1 MSKGSNMSIKGKQRE
16 QKEFAKK
23 FYVGFTTVK
32 VVAVN
37 PSREEIN
44 KLVGKEDSPDDKEMV
59 YLGEDQ
65 EGNERLRLAF
75 WLKDVK
81 TGELYPY
88 SFNLTNKERRNKDNT
103 KVQIINSTCG
113 TTWVPVDENGKVD
126 ESAIPNWF
134 TTFTDRENQVLG
146 TKKWRKAL
154 AGEEE
159 LGTLLRSWLGKLNF
173 MDADTEVLVD
183 TKKLFKENYK
193 ELRELITLDEKDEFT
208 GEGYDTPFVA
218 LLGVRTDEADST
230 KKYQQVWGKGFL
242 SESFMKYINNGGE
255 NGPKFSSE
263 YTKKVWKKFKDEVT
277 GDYGFDGYTE
287 LVALKEYDE
296 SKDIS
301 GGLKTGK
308 EVPAPTSSDY

>member
-1 MSKGSNMSIKGKQRE
+1 MAVKGKQKE
-16 QKEFAKK
+16 QKEFVKK
-23 FYVGFTTVK
+23 FYVGFTEVK

-65 EGNERLRLAF
+65 ENNARLRLCF

-81 TGELYPY
+81 TGELFPY
-88 SFNLTNKERRNKDNT
+88 SFNLTNKERRNKDKN

-134 TTFTDRENQVLG
+134 INFTDREGQITG
-146 TKKWRKAL
+146 EKKWRKAL

-173 MDADTEVLVD
+173 MDAETEVMVD
-183 TKKLFKENYK
+183 TKKLFSENYK
-193 ELRELITLDEKDEFT
+193 ELRELISLDEKFEFT
-208 GEGYDTPFVA
+208 GEGYDVPFVV
-218 LLGVRTDEADST
+218 LLGVKTDEDDNT

-242 SESFMKYINNGGE
+242 SNSFMKYINNGGD
-255 NGPKFSSE
+255 NGPKFSSD
-263 YTKKVWKKFKDEVT
+263 YTKKIWKKFKDEVT

-296 SKDIS
+296 SADIS
-301 GGLKTGK
+301 GGKKTAK
-308 EVPAPTSSDY
+308 EAPAPTSSDY

>member
-1 MSKGSNMSIKGKQRE
+1 MAVKGKQRE

-126 ESAIPNWF
+126 ESAIPNW
-134 TTFTDRENQVLG
+134 VLC
-146 TKKWRKAL
+146 
-154 AGEEE
+154 
-159 LGTLLRSWLGKLNF
+159 
-173 MDADTEVLVD
+173 
-183 TKKLFKENYK
+183 
-193 ELRELITLDEKDEFT
+193 
-208 GEGYDTPFVA
+208 
-218 LLGVRTDEADST
+218 
-230 KKYQQVWGKGFL
+230 
-242 SESFMKYINNGGE
+242 
-255 NGPKFSSE
+255 
-263 YTKKVWKKFKDEVT
+263 
-277 GDYGFDGYTE
+277 
-287 LVALKEYDE
+287 
-296 SKDIS
+296 
-301 GGLKTGK
+301 
-308 EVPAPTSSDY
+308 